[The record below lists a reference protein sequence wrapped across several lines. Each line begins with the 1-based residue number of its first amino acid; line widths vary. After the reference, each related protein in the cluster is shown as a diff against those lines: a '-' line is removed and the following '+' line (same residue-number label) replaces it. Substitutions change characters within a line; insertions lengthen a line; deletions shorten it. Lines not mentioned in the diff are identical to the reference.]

1 LTPDPEAND
10 VQLALIGELT
20 TLLAQAGIAH
30 WLFGG
35 WAVDFHA
42 GAVTRP
48 HGDIDLIVWR
58 EDASAVRKALVPH
71 GYVEAP
77 PPSEESGLHTHFS
90 KEGQQ
95 IDAIF
100 VYQRPDGSIYWSDW
114 RWPDGSFTGPSGRLG
129 EGVCP
134 VVSARTLL
142 QAKESY
148 LREGPDECDARKC
161 HLDAATLRRLLGDPQ
176 PQV

>member
-1 LTPDPEAND
+1 MTPDSTASD
-10 VQLALIGELT
+10 IQLALIGELT

-48 HGDIDLIVWR
+48 HEDIDLILWR
-58 EDASAVRKALVPH
+58 EDAPAVRQVLVPR

-77 PPSEESGLHTHFS
+77 PPPEESGLHTHFS
-90 KEGQQ
+90 KQGQR
-95 IDAIF
+95 IDAMFI
-100 VYQRPDGSIYWSDW
+100 YKRPDGSIYWSDW
-114 RWPDGSFTGPSGRLG
+114 GWPDGSFSGQSGRLG
-129 EGVCP
+129 ERVCP

-142 QAKESY
+142 EAKESY
-148 LREGPDECDARKC
+148 LREGPDECDSRKC
-161 HLDAATLRRLLGDPQ
+161 LLDIDTLRLVLGDPQ
-176 PQV
+176 AGM